1 MELRMGLGVLL
12 LAVLQTRCMARN
24 AVPRDTQA
32 ALHEEAEVESRQEPS
47 ILLTGGKDGLFQPR
61 FECMQMGCP
70 ATVRCG
76 PAVCSVIH
84 CGKQQCRY
92 CPEPLPDFFKN
103 IAFKAWCSY
112 GCMTGA
118 ARTGSAFGL
127 VTTFGEAFAGPYCL
141 DESAATLMA
150 GQGEE

>member
-1 MELRMGLGVLL
+1 MRLLLFLGILL
-12 LAVLQTRCMARN
+12 LAVQQTRCVART
-24 AVPRDTQA
+24 AIQRETEVTPQI
-32 ALHEEAEVESRQEPS
+32 AEMELQQDPS
-47 ILLTGGKDGLFQPR
+47 IILTGSKDGLFQPQY
-61 FECMQMGCP
+61 ECMQMGCP

-118 ARTGSAFGL
+118 VRTGTAFGL

-141 DESAATLMA
+141 DESAGTSLMA

>member
-1 MELRMGLGVLL
+1 MELRMCLGVLL
-12 LAVLQTRCMARN
+12 LATVQTGCVARTSIQRVTD
-24 AVPRDTQA
+24 ATPQV
-32 ALHEEAEVESRQEPS
+32 AEMELRQQPS

-61 FECMQMGCP
+61 YECMQMGCP

-112 GCMTGA
+112 GCMTGSV
-118 ARTGSAFGL
+118 RTGTAFGL
-127 VTTFGEAFAGPYCL
+127 VTTFGETFTGPYCL
-141 DESAATLMA
+141 DEPTATSLMA